1 MGWRDRVKKGF
12 GDFEDIEKGI
22 KNLKTTEKERKEG
35 FKTTFIPP
43 PHNTQNPQNRKNE
56 GKRTESLRPN
66 QTNIDRMVKS
76 KKIPPAPA
84 EIPAPEPAGLGAEHD
99 RLWNEAWCLAEW
111 IDNPEGAPIEDRR
124 ARLPELDRMRERMA
138 EIVRQASPAGPDPET
153 SSPGTW
159 YPWKST
165 SVTRD
170 TNPESCPAR
179 CRRTGECYSRAYF
192 EGKPGKVKDCELED
206 CTHT

>member
-1 MGWRDRVKKGF
+1 MGWRDRAKKSF

-56 GKRTESLRPN
+56 DEGSEYLRFDQANATGTTES
-66 QTNIDRMVKS
+66 
-76 KKIPPAPA
+76 KKTSPAAVPAPS
-84 EIPAPEPAGLGAEHD
+84 PVGLGAEYD
-99 RLWNEAWCLAEW
+99 RLWNEAWRLAEL
-111 IDNPEGAPIEDRR
+111 IDNPEGATIEKRR

-138 EIVRQASPAGPDPET
+138 EIVRQSARPDPEA
-153 SSPGTW
+153 SPQGIW
-159 YPWKST
+159 YPWKSNG
-165 SVTRD
+165 VARD

-179 CRRTGECYSRAYF
+179 CRTSGKCYSRAYF
-192 EGKPGKVKDCELED
+192 KGKPGKVKDCEPEN
-206 CTHT
+206 CAHT